1 MAVIMRRRHAT
12 LVMVLISLI
21 MLPTLAQ
28 AHSASTFNVI
38 IKQNDLQPGATQIE
52 YNDSIMWYNADS
64 RDNVTHRIVFDADGD
79 GLYNGSADW
88 DSGEIERDCNY
99 ADNNTT
105 SDCQESFLVWFNG
118 TWGVG
123 EYNYQSIASNGEILN
138 GTIVV
143 IEHIEEDTG
152 PSIGATFG
160 SFDDDETADEKTTD
174 KDDKRQLLL
183 LIAGSS
189 AIGSLLLIVLL
200 LRRQ

>member
-1 MAVIMRRRHAT
+1 MHAT

-21 MLPTLAQ
+21 MMPSLAQ

-64 RDNVTHRIVFDADGD
+64 RDNITHRIVFDADGD

-88 DSGEIERDCNY
+88 DSGDIERDCNY

-123 EYNYQSIASNGEILN
+123 EYNYQSIASNGEVLN

-160 SFDDDETADEKTTD
+160 SFDDDETEDENPTD
-174 KDDKRQLLL
+174 ESDKRQLLL

-189 AIGSLLLIVLL
+189 AIGSMLLIVLL

>member
-1 MAVIMRRRHAT
+1 MRRIYAT
-12 LVMVLISLI
+12 LAMVLLSLV
-21 MLPTLAQ
+21 LVPSLAQ

-64 RDNVTHRIVFDADGD
+64 RENITHRIVFDADGD

-88 DSGEIERDCNY
+88 DSGEIKQDCNY
-99 ADNNTT
+99 GDNNT
-105 SDCQESFLVWFNG
+105 SSNCQESFLVWFNG

-123 EYNYQSIASNGEILN
+123 EYNYQSIASNGETLN

-160 SFDDDETADEKTTD
+160 SFEDNKVEDNSISDDG
-174 KDDKRQLLL
+174 DDKRQLLL

-189 AIGSLLLIVLL
+189 AIGSLLLIVML

>member
-1 MAVIMRRRHAT
+1 MRRIYAT
-12 LVMVLISLI
+12 LAMVLLSLV
-21 MLPTLAQ
+21 LVPSLAQ

-64 RDNVTHRIVFDADGD
+64 RENITHRIVFDADGD

-88 DSGEIERDCNY
+88 DSGEIKQDCNY
-99 ADNNTT
+99 GDNNTT
-105 SDCQESFLVWFNG
+105 SNCQESFLVWFNG

-123 EYNYQSIASNGEILN
+123 EYNYQSIASNGETLN

-160 SFDDDETADEKTTD
+160 SFEDNKVEDNSISDDG
-174 KDDKRQLLL
+174 DDKRQLLL

-189 AIGSLLLIVLL
+189 AIGSLLLIVML

>member
-1 MAVIMRRRHAT
+1 MRRVYAT
-12 LVMVLISLI
+12 MIVILFSLVIVPSH
-21 MLPTLAQ
+21 TQ

-64 RDNVTHRIVFDADGD
+64 RDNITHRIVFDADGD

-88 DSGEIERDCNY
+88 DSGEISQDCNY
-99 ADNNTT
+99 GGNNTT

-123 EYNYQSIASNGEILN
+123 EYNYQSIASNGEVLN

-143 IEHIEEDTG
+143 IEHVEEDTG

-160 SFDDDETADEKTTD
+160 SFDDDEVEDDESSEE
-174 KDDKRQLLL
+174 DDKKQLLL
-183 LIAGSS
+183 LVAGSS
-189 AIGSLLLIVLL
+189 AIASLLLIVLL

>member
-1 MAVIMRRRHAT
+1 MRRRHAT

-64 RDNVTHRIVFDADGD
+64 RDNITHRIVFDADGD

-174 KDDKRQLLL
+174 EDDKRQLLL

>member
-1 MAVIMRRRHAT
+1 MRRRHAT

>member
-1 MAVIMRRRHAT
+1 MRRIYAT
-12 LVMVLISLI
+12 LAMVLLSLV
-21 MLPTLAQ
+21 LVPSLAQ

-64 RDNVTHRIVFDADGD
+64 RENITHRIVFDADGD

-88 DSGEIERDCNY
+88 DSGEIKQDCNY
-99 ADNNTT
+99 GDNNTT
-105 SDCQESFLVWFNG
+105 SNCQESFLVWFNG
-118 TWGVG
+118 TWGEG
-123 EYNYQSIASNGEILN
+123 EYNYQSIASNGETLN

-160 SFDDDETADEKTTD
+160 SFEDNKVEDNSISDDG
-174 KDDKRQLLL
+174 DDKRQLLL

-189 AIGSLLLIVLL
+189 AIGSLLLIVML

>member
-1 MAVIMRRRHAT
+1 MRRIYAT
-12 LVMVLISLI
+12 LAMVLLSSVLV
-21 MLPTLAQ
+21 PSLAQ

-64 RDNVTHRIVFDADGD
+64 RENITHRIVFDADGD

-88 DSGEIERDCNY
+88 DSGEIKQDCNY
-99 ADNNTT
+99 GDNNTT
-105 SDCQESFLVWFNG
+105 SNCQESFLVWFNG

-123 EYNYQSIASNGEILN
+123 EYNYQSIASNGETLN

-143 IEHIEEDTG
+143 IEHIEEDIG

-160 SFDDDETADEKTTD
+160 SFEDNKVEDDSISDDG
-174 KDDKRQLLL
+174 DDKRQLLL
-183 LIAGSS
+183 LVAGSS
-189 AIGSLLLIVLL
+189 AIGSLLLIVML

>member
-1 MAVIMRRRHAT
+1 MRRLQ
-12 LVMVLISLI
+12 LVIALLIVSMALV
-21 MLPTLAQ
+21 PGTVQ

-38 IKQNDLQPGATQIE
+38 IKQNDLQPGSTQIE

-64 RDNVTHRIVFDADGD
+64 RENITHRIVFDSDGD

-88 DSGEIERDCNY
+88 DSGEISRECPPS
-99 ADNNTT
+99 ANNTT
-105 SDCQESFLVWFNG
+105 SSCQESFLVWFNG

-123 EYNYQSIASNGEILN
+123 EYNYQSIASNGEVLN
-138 GTIVV
+138 GSIVV
-143 IEHIEEDTG
+143 IEHVEESTG

-160 SFDDDETADEKTTD
+160 SFDDTESNDEPASNDNK
-174 KDDKRQLLL
+174 KQLLL

>member
-64 RDNVTHRIVFDADGD
+64 RDNITHRIVFDADGD

-160 SFDDDETADEKTTD
+160 SFDDDETADEKTAD
-174 KDDKRQLLL
+174 EDDKRQLLL

>member
-1 MAVIMRRRHAT
+1 MRRIYAT
-12 LVMVLISLI
+12 LAMVLLSLV
-21 MLPTLAQ
+21 LVPSLAQ

-64 RDNVTHRIVFDADGD
+64 RENITHRIVFDADGD

-88 DSGEIERDCNY
+88 DSGEIKQDCNY
-99 ADNNTT
+99 GENNTT
-105 SDCQESFLVWFNG
+105 SNCQESFLVWFNG

-123 EYNYQSIASNGEILN
+123 EYNYQSIASNGETLN

-160 SFDDDETADEKTTD
+160 SFEDNKVEDNSISDDG
-174 KDDKRQLLL
+174 DDKRQLLL

-189 AIGSLLLIVLL
+189 AIGSLLLIVML

>member
-1 MAVIMRRRHAT
+1 MHAT

-21 MLPTLAQ
+21 MMPSLAQ

-64 RDNVTHRIVFDADGD
+64 RDNITHRIVFDADGD

-88 DSGEIERDCNY
+88 DSGDIERDCNY

-123 EYNYQSIASNGEILN
+123 EYNYQSIASNGEVLN

-143 IEHIEEDTG
+143 IEHIEQDTG

-160 SFDDDETADEKTTD
+160 SFDDDETEDENPTD
-174 KDDKRQLLL
+174 ESDKRQLLL

>member
-1 MAVIMRRRHAT
+1 MRRRHAT

-160 SFDDDETADEKTTD
+160 SFDDDETADEKTAD
-174 KDDKRQLLL
+174 EDDKRQLLL

>member
-1 MAVIMRRRHAT
+1 MHAT

-21 MLPTLAQ
+21 MMPSLAQ

-64 RDNVTHRIVFDADGD
+64 RDNITHRIVFDADGD

-88 DSGEIERDCNY
+88 DSGDIERDCNY

-123 EYNYQSIASNGEILN
+123 EYNYQSIASNGEVLN

-160 SFDDDETADEKTTD
+160 SFDDDETEDENPTD
-174 KDDKRQLLL
+174 ESDKRQLLL